1 MQLYVLWRIWALILF
16 YISQVHVILE
26 IINVQTK
33 TLQCILTSLYIHLY
47 IAIFCS
53 QGLWSVSSSLHPWLQ
68 FSYSYIL
75 LSAAWILSVTF
86 FIYIYS
92 DTYIVIQF
100 SANQH
105 KAFISPYVKIYTQ
118 LIIENTNCVPKKFP
132 VLFWQSLTAKLKRVH
147 FIFTFFLQSTFWLVA
162 VITGCIQFKA

>member
-16 YISQVHVILE
+16 YISQVHVILG

-86 FIYIYS
+86 
-92 DTYIVIQF
+92 
-100 SANQH
+100 
-105 KAFISPYVKIYTQ
+105 ISPYVKIYTQ
-118 LIIENTNCVPKKFP
+118 LIIENTNCVPKKIP
-132 VLFWQSLTAKLKRVH
+132 VLFWQSLTAKLKRAH